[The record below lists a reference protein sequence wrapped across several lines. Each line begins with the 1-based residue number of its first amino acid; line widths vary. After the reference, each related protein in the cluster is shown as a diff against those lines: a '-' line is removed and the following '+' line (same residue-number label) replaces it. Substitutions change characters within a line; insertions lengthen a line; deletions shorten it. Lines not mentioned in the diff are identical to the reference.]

1 MLKLTIG
8 LKEVDNTLN
17 INLIDPTK
25 KQLQEATDN
34 EKMTAQLIKDLLNNK
49 LLELLEEENKKN
61 KKIEEI

>member
-25 KQLQEATDN
+25 KQLGEASEN
-34 EKMTAQLIKDLLNNK
+34 EKITAQLIKDLLNNK
-49 LLELLEEENKKN
+49 LLDLLEDHTKEN
-61 KKIEEI
+61 

>member
-25 KQLQEATDN
+25 KQLEQASEN
-34 EKMTAQLIKDLLNNK
+34 EKITAQLIKDLLNNK
-49 LLELLEEENKKN
+49 LLDLLEEENKKN
-61 KKIEEI
+61 EKIEEI

>member
-25 KQLQEATDN
+25 KQLEEATEN
-34 EKMTAQLIKDLLNNK
+34 EKITAQLIKDMLNNK
-49 LLELLEEENKKN
+49 LLDLLEEENNKN
-61 KKIEEI
+61 EKIEEI

>member
-25 KQLQEATDN
+25 KQLEEASEN
-34 EKMTAQLIKDLLNNK
+34 EKITAQLIKDLLNNK
-49 LLELLEEENKKN
+49 LLDLLEEENKN
-61 KKIEEI
+61 NEKIEEI

>member
-25 KQLQEATDN
+25 KQMKEATSN
-34 EKMTAQLIKDLLNNK
+34 ELAVYLAIKELFDK
-49 LLELLEEENKKN
+49 RLLELLEEEKTKN
-61 KKIEEI
+61 EEIEEI

>member
-1 MLKLTIG
+1 MLKITLG

-25 KQLQEATDN
+25 KQLEQATDN

-49 LLELLEEENKKN
+49 LLELLEEETKK
-61 KKIEEI
+61 EEK

>member
-25 KQLQEATDN
+25 KQLEEASEN
-34 EKMTAQLIKDLLNNK
+34 EKITAQLIKDLLNNK
-49 LLELLEEENKKN
+49 LLELLEEENNKN
-61 KKIEEI
+61 EKIEEI

>member
-25 KQLQEATDN
+25 KQLEAASEN
-34 EKMTAQLIKDLLNNK
+34 EKITAQLIKDLLNNK
-49 LLELLEEENKKN
+49 LLDLLEEENKKN
-61 KKIEEI
+61 EKIEEI